1 MGYNIGVV
9 SGLTKPLIQCTL
21 FKESD
26 NIPLNFYIVIS
37 KVVLFMEQGLFTSSI
52 LVFATIGSP
61 MGVWISNKW
70 GMRTVRIIWMNLI
83 QSLIVMSI
91 IGIVFPLLAILVSN
105 FWYVLTM
112 RALLGLAMGFASA
125 ICPMYTSSFVDDS
138 VKGLLK

>member
-26 NIPLNFYIVIS
+26 NIPLNLYIVNN
-37 KVVLFMEQGLFTSSI
+37 KVGLFMEQGLFTSSI

-70 GMRTVRIIWMNLI
+70 GMRTVRII
-83 QSLIVMSI
+83 
-91 IGIVFPLLAILVSN
+91 
-105 FWYVLTM
+105 
-112 RALLGLAMGFASA
+112 
-125 ICPMYTSSFVDDS
+125 
-138 VKGLLK
+138 